1 LKSIHLSTSK
11 KIALVNDI
19 SGYGRCSAT
28 VALPIISWLGVQ
40 CCPVPTAVLSNHTG
54 YESCY
59 FDDYTCHMEEYLAEW
74 KKLGLH
80 FDGIETG
87 FLGSVRQIQIVRDM
101 ITSFADS
108 RTAVLVD
115 PVMGDH
121 GQIYRTYTEEMC
133 REMRS
138 LVALADIVT
147 PNLTEACRLTDT
159 VYRESF
165 SRRELTAMARA
176 ISALGPSHVV
186 ITGIPQGGFIANF
199 VYDKSG
205 ETHNLR
211 THRIAGQRSGTGD
224 IFAAILAA
232 DAVNGVSFDT
242 SVHRAG
248 TFIRKCAERTL
259 MHDDDPRNGVCL
271 EEMMPELKRTV

>member
-1 LKSIHLSTSK
+1 MNNNSEFQSR

-40 CCPVPTAVLSNHTG
+40 CCPVPTAILSNHTG

-59 FDDYTCHMEEYLAEW
+59 FDDYTDHMEEYIAEW
-74 KKLGLH
+74 KKLRLH

-87 FLGSVRQIQIVRDM
+87 FLGSVKQIHIVRSM
-101 ITSFADS
+101 ISSFAGS
-108 RTAVLVD
+108 GTIVLVD

-133 REMRS
+133 REMRT

-165 SRRELTAMARA
+165 SRRELTIMAHA
-176 ISALGPSHVV
+176 ISSLGPSHVV

-232 DAVNGVSFDT
+232 DAVNGVPFDT

-248 TFIRKCAERTL
+248 TFIRKCVECTL
-259 MHDDDPRNGVCL
+259 THDDDPENGVCL
-271 EEMMPELKRTV
+271 EEMMPELKRTI